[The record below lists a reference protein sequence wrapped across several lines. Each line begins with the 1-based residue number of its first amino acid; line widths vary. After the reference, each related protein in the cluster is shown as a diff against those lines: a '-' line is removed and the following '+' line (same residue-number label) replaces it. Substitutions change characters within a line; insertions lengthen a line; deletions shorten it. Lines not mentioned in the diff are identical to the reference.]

1 MNSRWGGCQ
10 MEGTQL
16 TAGHVGVATS
26 ETTGNRKVTRRWIN
40 EWKKSL
46 EALGVNTEEKFS
58 LTIYLVS
65 VATSSAL
72 LNLRCISPS

>member
-1 MNSRWGGCQ
+1 M
-10 MEGTQL
+10 
-16 TAGHVGVATS
+16 
-26 ETTGNRKVTRRWIN
+26 
-40 EWKKSL
+40 KKSL

-72 LNLRCISPS
+72 LNLKCISPS